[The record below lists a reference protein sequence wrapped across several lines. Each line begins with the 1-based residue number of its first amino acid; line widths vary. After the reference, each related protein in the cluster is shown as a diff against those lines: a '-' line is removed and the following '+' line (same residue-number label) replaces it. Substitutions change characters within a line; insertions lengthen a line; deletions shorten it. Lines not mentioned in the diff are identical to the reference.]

1 MPGVKICVM
10 EPHVRITKDTW
21 IKTLQAEVLAFV
33 IDPHWVE
40 GVLGYPIINGLA
52 RYICQEAD
60 IAFYI
65 HEADSYDEV
74 KKALRFLEMSLEAQ
88 DPYMRD
94 LVQECLE
101 TLESCNRIPQI
112 KANFG
117 PRVLRLWNESCEKY
131 SE

>member
-1 MPGVKICVM
+1 MGN
-10 EPHVRITKDTW
+10 VRITKDTL
-21 IKTLQAEVLAFV
+21 IKTLQAEVPSFV
-33 IDPHWVE
+33 IDPDWIE
-40 GVLGYPIINGLA
+40 EALSYPIINDFA

-74 KKALRFLEMSLEAQ
+74 KKALRFLEMGLEAQ

-94 LVQECLE
+94 LVHECLE
-101 TLESCNRIPQI
+101 TLLSCNRIPEI
-112 KANFG
+112 KVYFG
-117 PRVLRLWNESCEKY
+117 PRVLRFWNEFFEKY